1 MSKIELD
8 DMIKEV
14 ERTVTMRRGAL
25 EPSESR
31 TQAGILERA
40 QLNRMDAVLTVLYW
54 LKTNRSWVVSASP
67 ESPLLGNDRPKV

>member
-1 MSKIELD
+1 MSKVELD

-14 ERTVTMRRGAL
+14 ERTVAMRLGAL
-25 EPSESR
+25 EPSEER
-31 TQAGILERA
+31 TQAGVLERA

-67 ESPLLGNDRPKV
+67 ETPLRTLKT